1 MEQLHIFIDMY
12 GRIPNK
18 MLALKVSIMEK
29 KNDIV
34 NWLQKIF
41 RAKKFKE
48 LFVFLGEKW
57 ERILSNGKI

>member
-18 MLALKVSIMEK
+18 MLALKVSIME

-57 ERILSNGKI
+57 ERILTNGKI